1 MQTRIPEAD
10 KRDPEIAE
18 ADSILRSCVHCGF
31 CNATCPTYLELG
43 DERDGPRGRIYLI
56 KQLLEGGP
64 ATEAT
69 QRHLDRCLTCRNCE
83 TTCPS
88 GVEFGRLAD
97 IGRNVI
103 DKRVERPA
111 PQRLVRWL
119 IKRTVPHPRRFGA
132 LLRLGRSL
140 KPLVPE
146 PWRAKIP
153 PARAAGE
160 RPATHHARRMLVL
173 EGCVQAAATPAT
185 NAAAA
190 RVLDRL
196 GIELVAVSDAG
207 CCGAVSFHLPDH
219 DDARRY
225 MRRNIDAWWPEI
237 ENGAEA
243 IVATASGCGVMLKEY
258 ARALGDD
265 PEYAGKA
272 QRLAALVRDIGE
284 VVANEDLTTL
294 DIDPPQARIAVHT
307 PCTLQHGQKLPD
319 LIEHALG
326 RAGFTLTATRDRH
339 LCCGSAGTYSLL
351 QPKLST
357 RFRDDKLA
365 ALTVDAPDCI
375 VTGNIGCQLHLESG
389 TNVPVR
395 HWIEVLDAA
404 CAARRP
410 GEVGDAH
417 ASARRRAGSQA
428 A

>member
-10 KRDPEIAE
+10 KRDPDIAE
-18 ADSILRSCVHCGF
+18 ADAILRSCVHCGF

-88 GVEFGRLAD
+88 GVEYGRLVD

-103 DKRVERPA
+103 DRRVERPA
-111 PQRLVRWL
+111 PQRAVRWL
-119 IKRTVPHPRRFGA
+119 IKRLVPYRRRFGA
-132 LLRLGRSL
+132 LLGLGRRL
-140 KPLVPE
+140 KPVLPARL
-146 PWRAKIP
+146 RAKVP
-153 PARAAGE
+153 AARAAGE
-160 RPATHHARRMLVL
+160 WPRNGHARRMLVL
-173 EGCVQAAATPAT
+173 EGCVQAVATPAT

-196 GIELVAVSDAG
+196 GIELVPAPGAG
-207 CCGAVSFHLPDH
+207 CCGAVSYHLPDH
-219 DDARRY
+219 DDARRH

-243 IVATASGCGVMLKEY
+243 VVATASGCGVMLREY
-258 ARALGDD
+258 AQALRDD
-265 PEYAGKA
+265 PAYAAKA
-272 QRLAALVRDIGE
+272 SRLAALVRDIGE
-284 VVANEDLTTL
+284 VIAAEDLTAL
-294 DIDPPQARIAVHT
+294 ALEPPPTRLAVHT

-319 LIEHALG
+319 LVEAELG
-326 RAGFTLTATRDRH
+326 RAGFRLTATRDRH

-351 QPKLST
+351 QPSLSR

-365 ALTVDAPDCI
+365 ALTCDSPDCI

-389 TNVPVR
+389 TTTPVR
-395 HWIEVLDAA
+395 HWIELLDEA
-404 CAARRP
+404 CTARAP
-410 GEVGDAH
+410 GNVGDGHESAH
-417 ASARRRAGSQA
+417 GHAGSRA